1 MKVIIENGKDFKI
14 LLNTAQKCTSEM
26 SGGSLAVKC
35 VQLLSIKDETKSDL
49 GKGWLKIIAYKEGL
63 CSLVGV
69 MEDVIVKREGSL
81 FVDKSTITELLDTL
95 SIVESTNAL
104 ISIERENGKDLEIK
118 VKGYG
123 SKKFGVITKDESGED
138 IRFPV
143 SGLNS
148 SNKEWKDIF
157 KDSSGKLID
166 KFIKVSSHIDKQ
178 NEVIELRIEQVI
190 SGANHYEISINS
202 RLMGACTVR
211 YISHIQMSEE
221 NYSNYVGTSFLIST
235 RLKDML
241 SLFKGGFT
249 FSVCGDKNQ
258 IFRLSNTRG
267 DTLTFFPSSITT
279 IPSNQIDA
287 AIKNPDTLFSMD
299 VELNALMTALKFHM
313 GESTGGD
320 VELNIKNDYL
330 YVKGCNSVSP
340 AEIQLHSRESYGKGW
355 SDLIINTFHLISGGQ
370 PILNLMTSAGNVIIN
385 IVPFMQNNTLSRPD
399 FRVVVIKPYAEFEGG
414 SPTICISGRA
424 NDYVE
429 DISVGDNTEV
439 NKEVALVA

>member
-35 VQLLSIKDETKSDL
+35 VQLLSIKDETKSNL

-69 MEDVIVKREGSL
+69 IEDVIVKEEGSL
-81 FVDKSTITELLDTL
+81 FIDKSTITELLDTL

-104 ISIERENGKDLEIK
+104 ITIEREKDKDLEIT

-123 SKKFGVITKDESGED
+123 SKKFGVITKNESGED
-138 IRFPV
+138 IKFPI

-166 KFIKVSSHIDKQ
+166 KFIKVSSHVDRQ
-178 NEVIELRIEQVI
+178 NEVIELRIEEVI
-190 SGANHYEISINS
+190 PGANHYEISINS
-202 RLMGACTVR
+202 KLMGSCTVR

-221 NYSNYVGTSFLIST
+221 NYNNYVGSSFLLST
-235 RLKDML
+235 RLKDVL

-249 FSVCGDKNQ
+249 FSICGEKNQ
-258 IFRLSNTRG
+258 IFRLSNIKG
-267 DTLTFFPSSITT
+267 DTLTFFPASITMT
-279 IPSNQIDA
+279 PSNQIDTS
-287 AIKNPDTLFSMD
+287 IKNPNILFTMD

-320 VELNIKNDYL
+320 SELSIKNDYL

-340 AEIQLHSRESYGKGW
+340 AEIQLHSRQSYDKGW
-355 SDLIINTFHLISGGQ
+355 SDLSINAFHLISGGQ
-370 PILNLMTSAGNVIIN
+370 PILNLMASAGNVIIN
-385 IVPFMQNNTLSRPD
+385 IVPFMQNSTLSRPN
-399 FRVVVIKPYAEFEGG
+399 FRVIVIKPYAEFEGG
-414 SPTICISGRA
+414 SPTICISG
-424 NDYVE
+424 NVINYTE
-429 DISVGDNTEV
+429 DINVNSNESNEV
-439 NKEVALVA
+439 NDVLKV